1 MNDAANEGAPNY
13 KVNNNKTKK
22 PKAFEY
28 KAKIIVRTP
37 ANRNTLNTER
47 TH

>member
-1 MNDAANEGAPNY
+1 MNDAANEDAANY

-22 PKAFEY
+22 PKASEY

>member
-1 MNDAANEGAPNY
+1 MNDAANGDAANY
-13 KVNNNKTKK
+13 KVNNKKTKK

-37 ANRNTLNTER
+37 ANRNALNTER
-47 TH
+47 IH

>member
-1 MNDAANEGAPNY
+1 MNDAANEGAANY

-28 KAKIIVRTP
+28 KAKIIVKTP